1 MPCLL
6 ACCTGR
12 HLRNNN
18 RGIFKMGKLPE
29 RRHPVHPPCCSA
41 PTIQSFANVTAQSAR
56 AKVLKPVDGIRWEY
70 YNLAVCEQG
79 DNSICLPGSPFKCN
93 LDSTSADN
101 TTICPITGAQAN
113 TNYTVVATAYLFLN
127 EANGPVGS
135 APSTEQRLE
144 TPRHP

>member
-1 MPCLL
+1 MSATARVKAP
-6 ACCTGR
+6 AAGTGW
-12 HLRNNN
+12 
-18 RGIFKMGKLPE
+18 
-29 RRHPVHPPCCSA
+29 VH
-41 PTIQSFANVTAQSAR
+41 
-56 AKVLKPVDGIRWEY
+56 
-70 YNLAVCEQG
+70 YNLTVCEQG
-79 DNSICLPGSPFKCN
+79 NNSICLPGSPFKCN